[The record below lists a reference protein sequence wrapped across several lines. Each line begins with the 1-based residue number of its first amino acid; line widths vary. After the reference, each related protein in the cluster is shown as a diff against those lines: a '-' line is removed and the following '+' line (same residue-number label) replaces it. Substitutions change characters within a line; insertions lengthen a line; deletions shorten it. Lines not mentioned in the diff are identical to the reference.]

1 MRRFLVALLCAILLV
16 GSLSSVTA
24 AVVEEGT
31 WAPSPIDVLPED
43 RSEWWPDDA
52 RLTGAREA
60 AFDWLEGQQATDGTW
75 SEDYGVTGL
84 VAFAMLNGGRDVDH
98 PVVAKALS
106 TVLAEAKEDGAF
118 SEGTYVHYYTS
129 VAIMA
134 LAAGGQAEDEPL
146 VRAGVDML
154 VREQCD
160 GDEEAFEEWWRG
172 GIGYGG
178 DGRPDM

>member
-60 AFDWLEGQQATDGTW
+60 AFDWLEDQQATDGTW

-84 VAFAMLNGGRDVDH
+84 VAFAMLNGGRDVD
-98 PVVAKALS
+98 
-106 TVLAEAKEDGAF
+106 
-118 SEGTYVHYYTS
+118 
-129 VAIMA
+129 
-134 LAAGGQAEDEPL
+134 
-146 VRAGVDML
+146 
-154 VREQCD
+154 
-160 GDEEAFEEWWRG
+160 
-172 GIGYGG
+172 
-178 DGRPDM
+178 